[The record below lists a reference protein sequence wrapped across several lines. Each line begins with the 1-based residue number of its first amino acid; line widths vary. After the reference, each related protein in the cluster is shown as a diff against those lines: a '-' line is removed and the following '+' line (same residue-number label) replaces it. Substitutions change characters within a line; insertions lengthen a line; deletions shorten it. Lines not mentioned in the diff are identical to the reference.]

1 MENFG
6 AFVTQTGRVVLTR
19 LAVDSVLSG
28 KDVDSLFAEKR
39 SHSFL

>member
-1 MENFG
+1 M
-6 AFVTQTGRVVLTR
+6 QTGRAVLTQ

-39 SHSFL
+39 PRSFF